1 MGSDLWNV
9 LTYLEAS
16 EANSKL
22 TSLEEY
28 EAERAADA
36 NRDKVLKLEN
46 ELINLLQSLYRNNSD
61 ISKVDL
67 SHVEALDNYIN
78 GRYLVKRNHSK
89 KPVRSNTIKRNLVIS
104 SLLLVIIAVLPF
116 LALWLKLITGGGIVF
131 YILSI
136 WSEDKNIQKRI
147 ENYERYVE
155 QNRGKIVE
163 LRQRFPNLSSRGVF
177 FKYFIDNKCKNIISI
192 LGKTHDECDL
202 YRSLK
207 SVYEIF
213 ELHTDTS
220 FDYPINSIEAMNH
233 DLMVIFDETT
243 AEYKGR
249 WGSPATSKEEALD
262 RVSSMHDISYFADLY
277 DCWKEDKDVV
287 LAAVKQYPAVLKV
300 VDKCFK
306 KDKEIVLASMTNP
319 GYSGSLQYVD
329 DNLKKDK
336 EVVVTAIERSIFNL
350 DYADPIFKKDKEF
363 IMNVFA
369 NAKYA
374 DDGHALKYV
383 DDGLKADKE
392 VVLAAINLTPD
403 SIEYA
408 DDSLKADKEVV
419 LAALASPGDS
429 FKFVDKSLKNDKD
442 VVSAAKEQLT
452 LDELIEQQHNE
463 GN

>member
-22 TSLEEY
+22 ASLEEY
-28 EAERAADA
+28 EAERIADA

-46 ELINLLQSLYRNNSD
+46 ELINLLQSLYRNNND

-67 SHVEALDNYIN
+67 SHAEALDNYIN

-89 KPVRSNTIKRNLVIS
+89 KPVRSITVKRNLVIS
-104 SLLLVIIAVLPF
+104 SLLLVLIAVLPF
-116 LALWLKLITGGGIVF
+116 LALWLKLIVGGGIVF

-136 WSEDKNIQKRI
+136 WSKDKNIQKRI
-147 ENYERYVE
+147 ENYELYIE
-155 QNRGKIVE
+155 QNKGKMVE
-163 LRQRFPNLSSRGVF
+163 LKQRFPNLSSRGVF

-192 LGKTHDECDL
+192 LGNTHDECDL

-213 ELHTDTS
+213 ELPADTS

-233 DLMVIFDETT
+233 DLMLIFDETT
-243 AEYKGR
+243 AKYKGR

-262 RVSSMHDISYFADLY
+262 RVSSMYDISDFEDLY

-306 KDKEIVLASMTNP
+306 KDKEIILASMTNS
-319 GYSGSLQYVD
+319 GYIGSLRYVD
-329 DNLKKDK
+329 DSLKKDK
-336 EVVVTAIERSIFNL
+336 EVAVTAIERSVFNF
-350 DYADPIFKKDKEF
+350 DYLDPIFKKDKEF
-363 IMNVFA
+363 VMKVFE
-369 NAKYA
+369 NSKRGDEGYA
-374 DDGHALKYV
+374 LEYLDDNLKT
-383 DDGLKADKE
+383 DKD
-392 VVLAAINLTPD
+392 VVLAAVNATPD

-408 DDSLKADKEVV
+408 DNSLKADKEVV
-419 LAALASPGDS
+419 LAALLSPGDS
-429 FKFVDKSLKNDKD
+429 YKFVDESLKNDKD
-442 VVSAAKEQLT
+442 VLLAAKEQLT

>member
-1 MGSDLWNV
+1 MRLK
-9 LTYLEAS
+9 EQPMPI
-16 EANSKL
+16 
-22 TSLEEY
+22 
-28 EAERAADA
+28 
-36 NRDKVLKLEN
+36 RDKVLKLEN

-61 ISKVDL
+61 ISKIDL
-67 SHVEALDNYIN
+67 SHVEALNNYIH
-78 GRYLVKRNHSK
+78 GRYLAKRNHSK
-89 KPVRSNTIKRNLVIS
+89 KPVRRNTTKRNLVIS
-104 SLLLVIIAVLPF
+104 SLLLVLIAVLPF

-163 LRQRFPNLSSRGVF
+163 LKQRFPNLSSRGVF

-213 ELHTDTS
+213 ELPADTS

-233 DLMVIFDETT
+233 DLMIIFDETT
-243 AEYKGR
+243 AKYKGR
-249 WGSPATSKEEALD
+249 GGSPATSKEEALA
-262 RVSSMHDISYFADLY
+262 RVSSMYDISYFADLY

-287 LAAVKQYPAVLKV
+287 LAAVKQYPKVLKV
-300 VDKCFK
+300 VNKCFK
-306 KDKEIVLASMTNP
+306 KDKEVVLAAVTHP
-319 GYSGSLQYVD
+319 DYSGGSFEYA
-329 DNLKKDK
+329 DNSLKKDK
-336 EVVVTAIERSIFNL
+336 EVVDAAIKRYGPNL
-350 DYADPIFKKDKEF
+350 EYADSFFKKDKKFVMKIFETN
-363 IMNVFA
+363 MYDNG
-369 NAKYA
+369 YA
-374 DDGHALKYV
+374 LEYV
-383 DDGLKADKE
+383 DEGLKADKE
-392 VVLAAINLTPD
+392 VVLAAVNLTPD

-419 LAALASPGDS
+419 LASLASPGDS

-442 VVSAAKEQLT
+442 VILAAKEQLT
-452 LDELIEQQHNE
+452 LDELIEQQYHE

>member
-1 MGSDLWNV
+1 MGSDLWNA

-22 TSLEEY
+22 ASLEEY

-61 ISKVDL
+61 ISKIDL
-67 SHVEALDNYIN
+67 SHVEALNNYIH
-78 GRYLVKRNHSK
+78 GRYLAKRNHSK
-89 KPVRSNTIKRNLVIS
+89 KPVRSNTTKRNLVIS
-104 SLLLVIIAVLPF
+104 SLLLVLIAVLPF

-163 LRQRFPNLSSRGVF
+163 LKQRFPNLSSRGVF

-207 SVYEIF
+207 SVYGIF
-213 ELHTDTS
+213 ELRADTS

-233 DLMVIFDETT
+233 DLMIIFDETT
-243 AEYKGR
+243 AKYKGG
-249 WGSPATSKEEALD
+249 WSSPATTKEEAMS
-262 RVSSMHDISYFADLY
+262 RISVMYDISTFEELY
-277 DCWKEDKDVV
+277 DCWKEDKDIV

-300 VDKCFK
+300 VNKCFK
-306 KDKEIVLASMTNP
+306 KDKEVVLASLTHS
-319 GYSGSLQYVD
+319 GYYGSLAYAD
-329 DNLKKDK
+329 DSLKKDK
-336 EVVVTAIERSIFNL
+336 EVVEAAIARYGPNL
-350 DYADPIFKKDKEF
+350 KYADSSFKKDKKFVMKIFETN
-363 IMNVFA
+363 MYDNG
-369 NAKYA
+369 YA
-374 DDGHALKYV
+374 LEYV
-383 DDGLKADKE
+383 DDGLKADRE
-392 VVLAAINLTPD
+392 VVLAAVNLTPD

-442 VVSAAKEQLT
+442 VILAAKEQLT
-452 LDELIEQQHNE
+452 LDELIEQQYHE